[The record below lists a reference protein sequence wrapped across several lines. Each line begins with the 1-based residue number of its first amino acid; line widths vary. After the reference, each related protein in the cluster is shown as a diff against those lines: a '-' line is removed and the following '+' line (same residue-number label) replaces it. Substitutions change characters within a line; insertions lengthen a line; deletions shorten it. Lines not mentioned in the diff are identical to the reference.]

1 MSYVSQ
7 LRAVLRGGDFRR
19 LFAVRLTSQLSDGV
33 FQVALASYVFFSPER
48 QTSAPAAAAAFA
60 TLLLPY
66 SVVGPFAG
74 VLLDRWSRRQ
84 ILFAANAIR
93 VLLLTWIAVLIA
105 AEIANALFFLSVLVT
120 LSVNRFLLAGLSAA
134 LPHTVPR
141 RELVMA
147 NAVSPTSGTL
157 AFLVGG
163 AIGYAVRGLD
173 VGAVDADVMVVFCA
187 AALYAVAAL
196 LALRIGRADLGPDF
210 DPDRPGTRQA
220 VRHVASGFVDG
231 ARYVR
236 CRPEAAAALATI
248 AVQRFG
254 YGVAT
259 ISTVLLYRNDLYD
272 PADVDAGLA
281 GLVRAVAVTGAG
293 VLLAALVTP
302 IVTRRMSKHRWM
314 ILLIGLGAVLSVFPA
329 GLYTEPAI
337 LVSAFGLG
345 VVAQGV
351 KICVDTIVQESI
363 EDAYRGR
370 VFSMYDVL
378 FNVSFVSAATFA
390 AVALPPSGRSY
401 VVIAVVAMTYAA
413 AAVGYARVTRAR
425 QPSPHPEERSRETGP
440 GVLHGGGAE
449 AGSPATPSDRHLPM
463 ADPLP
468 HG

>member
-1 MSYVSQ
+1 MSYLSQ
-7 LRAVLRGGDFRR
+7 LRLVLRGSGFRK
-19 LFAVRLTSQLSDGV
+19 LFAVRLTSQLGDGV

-48 QTSAPAAAAAFA
+48 QTSAPAAAAALA

-84 ILFAANAIR
+84 VLFAANAAR
-93 VLLLTWIAVLIA
+93 VLLLAWIAGLVSA
-105 AEIANALFFLSVLVT
+105 DVSNPVFFGSVLVT

-141 RELVMA
+141 PELVMA

-163 AIGYAVRGLD
+163 GLGYWVRRLE
-173 VGAVDADVMVVFCA
+173 VGNLPAEVMVVLAA

-196 LALRIGRADLGPDF
+196 LALRIAPDGLGPDF
-210 DPDRPGTRQA
+210 DPDLPAARHA
-220 VRHVASGFVDG
+220 VRHIVGGFVDG
-231 ARYVR
+231 ATYVMR
-236 CRPEAAAALATI
+236 RPEAAAALGAI

-259 ISTVLLYRNDLYD
+259 ISTVLLYRNHLND
-272 PADVDAGLA
+272 PADTDAGLA
-281 GLVRAVAVTGAG
+281 GLVVAVGVTGAG
-293 VLLAALVTP
+293 ILVAALLTPIITQRISTHRWLVLLICA
-302 IVTRRMSKHRWM
+302 
-314 ILLIGLGAVLSVFPA
+314 GAVLSVFPA
-329 GLYTEPAI
+329 ALYTQPAI

-370 VFSMYDVL
+370 VFSIYDVL
-378 FNVSFVSAATFA
+378 FNVSFVSAAAFA
-390 AVALPPSGRSY
+390 AAALPPSGRSY
-401 VVIAVVAMTYAA
+401 VVIAVVSAAYALA
-413 AAVGYARVTRAR
+413 AIGYTRVTLARRAAKR
-425 QPSPHPEERSRETGP
+425 
-440 GVLHGGGAE
+440 AY
-449 AGSPATPSDRHLPM
+449 A
-463 ADPLP
+463 
-468 HG
+468 